1 MKTIDFSNPALFNEV
16 YIPLLYN
23 KSRFLHLF
31 GSAGSGKSVFG
42 GQKEIIFS
50 FREERTNRKTMVIRK
65 VYATLKNS
73 VFSQL
78 KSAIYEWNLTD
89 LFKMTTSPLS
99 IINKLTGV
107 EFIFLGLDDI
117 EKVKSVQGVDRILV
131 EEATELSGINELD
144 QLSLRLRGFSEVQIT
159 LMYNPVNVYHWLN
172 QEIHQ
177 KLPAEHFIKKTT
189 YRDNEKLLAKDPN
202 YAGNVERLKDTNP
215 NYYKVYGLGEWGQN
229 SEGLIYPI
237 YETVSEM
244 PDVQFYGLDF
254 GFNDPNALVAGAV
267 CDNFDSDKKDYF
279 VSELIYESN
288 LTCTDLIKKMDDL
301 GVDKWKPIIADSQQ
315 PGMIEDIRRAGYKV
329 LPCTKYKGSIVDG
342 INNVKKFNLKI
353 VAGGKNI
360 FKEVQNYS
368 WKEKDGKFRDD
379 EPVDAVNHA
388 ADAFRYGCE
397 TQLVQQWRVERRN
410 TR

>member
-1 MKTIDFSNPALFNEV
+1 MNLDFSNPELFNKV
-16 YIPLLYN
+16 YIPLFYN
-23 KSRFLHLF
+23 KARFLHLF

-78 KSAIYEWNLTD
+78 KSAIYEWNLQD
-89 LFKMTTSPLS
+89 CFKITTSPLS
-99 IINKLTGV
+99 IINKYTEV

-117 EKVKSVQGVDRILV
+117 EKVKSVAGVDRILI

-189 YRDNEKLLAKDPN
+189 YRDNEKLLARDPN
-202 YAGNVERLKDTNP
+202 YAANIERLKDTNP

-229 SEGLIYPI
+229 SEGLIYPT

-244 PDVQFYGLDF
+244 PEAQFYGLDF
-254 GFNDPNALVAGAV
+254 GFNDPCALVAGAV
-267 CDNFDSDKKDYF
+267 CDNFADTKKDYF
-279 VSELIYESN
+279 VEELLYETQ
-288 LTCTDLIKKMDDL
+288 LTSTVLIERMNELKIS
-301 GVDKWKPIIADSQQ
+301 KWIPIIADCAR
-315 PGMIEDIRRAGYKV
+315 PEMIADLQKAGYIV
-329 LPCTKYKGSIVDG
+329 RPCAKYPGSVVEG
-342 INNVKKFNLKI
+342 INNVKKFNLKY
-353 VAGGKNI
+353 VAGGKNLY
-360 FKEVQNYS
+360 KEVQNYG

-379 EPVDAVNHA
+379 EPIDSVNHLMDAKRYA
-388 ADAFRYGCE
+388 AE
-397 TQLVQQWRVERRN
+397 TQIVQQWGVERRN